1 MLRRILLLLSE
12 TPAGKVARQCAF
24 RLARA
29 DNAEL
34 MGIAGVD
41 LAYIDA
47 PMVGGIGTTYRWQA
61 GQELKKQASETSVRL
76 RNAYEREC
84 KTNSVAF
91 EWQDFE
97 GDPVEALQ
105 AASER
110 SDLIVMG
117 HDTGFRGNIRE
128 RLPDTIEALCRMSPR
143 PLIVCGDE
151 DHADADILIAYD
163 ASPPAMRAVQLFALL
178 GLWPRKRVHVV
189 AIGTEKATVDRV
201 PVGAAQY
208 LRGRGYDVETVSIAT
223 RAHPADVLRIEV
235 ADRKCGILVMGVY
248 GHSSLADRLF
258 GSTTTRLLEE
268 PPCALFVSH

>member
-1 MLRRILLLLSE
+1 MLKRILLLLGE
-12 TPAGKVARQCAF
+12 TPAGRAARQCAF

-29 DNAEL
+29 DNSEL
-34 MGIAGVD
+34 TGIAGVD

-47 PMVGGIGTTYRWQA
+47 PMAGGIGTAYRWHGA
-61 GQELKKQASETSVRL
+61 QELKKQATQASHRL
-76 RNAYEREC
+76 RDAYEMEC
-84 KTNSVAF
+84 KANNVPF

-97 GDPVEALQ
+97 GDPVEALHI
-105 AASER
+105 ASER
-110 SDLIVMG
+110 SDLVVMG

-151 DHADADILIAYD
+151 DHAEADILIAYD
-163 ASPPAMRAVQLFALL
+163 ASPPSMRAVQLFALL
-178 GLWPRKRVHVV
+178 GLWLRRRVHIV
-189 AIGTEKATVDRV
+189 AIGAEKPAVDRI

-235 ADRKCGILVMGVY
+235 ADRKAGSLVMGVY
-248 GHSSLADRLF
+248 GHSGLTERLF
-258 GSTTTRLLEE
+258 GSTTTRLLED